1 MLPAMEM
8 VVGSKTHMPHIFIFL
23 RNICKAVKGTCWQ
36 EFHSAQIAEYKILGM
51 YVCTL
56 CLWTAVF
63 AVGIC
68 CLFPSSIIS
77 IHPPSDVSASQGV
90 EP

>member
-8 VVGSKTHMPHIFIFL
+8 VVGSKTHLPHIIFL
-23 RNICKAVKGTCWQ
+23 RNFCKAVKGTCWQ
-36 EFHSAQIAEYKILGM
+36 EFHSAQISEHKILCI

-77 IHPPSDVSASQGV
+77 IHSPSDDSASQGV

>member
-1 MLPAMEM
+1 MVPALEM

-23 RNICKAVKGTCWQ
+23 RNFCKAVKDTCWP
-36 EFHSAQIAEYKILGM
+36 EFHSAQNAEYKILCM

-77 IHPPSDVSASQGV
+77 IHSPSDVSASKGV

>member
-8 VVGSKTHMPHIFIFL
+8 VLGSKTHMPHIFIFL
-23 RNICKAVKGTCWQ
+23 RNFLKAVKGTCWQ
-36 EFHSAQIAEYKILGM
+36 EFHSAQIAEYKILRM

-77 IHPPSDVSASQGV
+77 IHSPSDVSASQGV